1 MGLKLDIYKAFEKNL
16 KYIDNDGKEVNPL
29 NDSKKGQ
36 EKIDVL
42 AEDLAYAILDFLTDK
57 KRCVLK
63 VDKLLASAGPVSV
76 SPVPLVSS
84 PAAVGAPVFTTV
96 PPIPVITVAVDKDG
110 QEGSNPIAGGL
121 LHSNSSEVRLRR
133 DNVKGESDK
142 Y

>member
-1 MGLKLDIYKAFEKNL
+1 MGLETNIYKAFEKNL

-29 NDSKKGQ
+29 NDSEKGQ

-42 AEDLAYAILDFLTDK
+42 AEDLANAILDFLTDK

-63 VDKLLASAGPVSV
+63 VDKLTMNYTSQGSPVTVPMIPGPAASAQI
-76 SPVPLVSS
+76 
-84 PAAVGAPVFTTV
+84 
-96 PPIPVITVAVDKDG
+96 IPHLPFGVDKNG
-110 QEGSNPIAGGL
+110 QSPSNPMGGGAND
-121 LHSNSSEVRLRR
+121 SNTSEVRLRR